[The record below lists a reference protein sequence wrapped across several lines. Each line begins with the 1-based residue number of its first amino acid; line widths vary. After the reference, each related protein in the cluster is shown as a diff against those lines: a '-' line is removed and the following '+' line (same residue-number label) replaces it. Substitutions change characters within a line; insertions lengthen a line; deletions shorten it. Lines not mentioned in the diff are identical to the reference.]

1 MNKEVIDMSFYRDFS
16 SYYEQIFPVSL
27 ETISF
32 FKQIFPVQ
40 GTVLDLGCGTGG
52 YAYALA
58 QMNYQVQGI
67 DFDQGMIDIARRKN
81 ANLDLSISFKQGNML
96 ELDEIDTYDGIYC
109 IGNTLVHLNNHN
121 EIFEVLGKIYD
132 ALKPEGT
139 FILQIVNYDRILNH
153 KISSLP
159 TIKNNDLEFIRNY
172 QFNGTKIR
180 FLTELKTNEGN
191 FTNSVELLPIRQ
203 NELFKMM
210 TQIGFYEVRSFGKF
224 DFSPFDMNSSLML
237 VMKGTKK

>member
-1 MNKEVIDMSFYRDFS
+1 MF
-16 SYYEQIFPVSL
+16 
-27 ETISF
+27 
-32 FKQIFPVQ
+32 
-40 GTVLDLGCGTGG
+40 GTLSR
-52 YAYALA
+52 YILA
-58 QMNYQVQGI
+58 
-67 DFDQGMIDIARRKN
+67 
-81 ANLDLSISFKQGNML
+81 
-96 ELDEIDTYDGIYC
+96 
-109 IGNTLVHLNNHN
+109 
-121 EIFEVLGKIYD
+121 
-132 ALKPEGT
+132 
-139 FILQIVNYDRILNH
+139 
-153 KISSLP
+153 